1 LKKRKGSVVLLVC
14 AAIMLVPV
22 AVCAQGDEVPPDI
35 EALALAGVESN
46 DDWQP
51 YVQAFDD
58 VEMVLIPAGC
68 FLMGSTDDQ
77 LDAAR
82 VLCEA
87 AYGECISEWFAHEQP
102 AHEICFD
109 EPFWI
114 DRYEVTNAQFA
125 ALGGVAEFDAEGA
138 VGEDPRN
145 LVNWYEA
152 QAFCKLRGA
161 RLPSE
166 AEWEYAARGP
176 DSLMYPWGS
185 EFEAAHANYCDQ
197 NCDWVWRDE
206 SHDDGYPYT
215 APVGSY
221 AGGVSWVG
229 AYDMAGNVAE
239 WTRSRYDP
247 EVFPYPYD
255 ARDGREQ
262 AGDDESDSYV
272 QRGSTYGGGGST
284 LRAARRTPD
293 VAYIKAPDLGIR
305 CMRDY

>member
-125 ALGGVAEFDAEGA
+125 ALGGVARIPGT
-138 VGEDPRN
+138 
-145 LVNWYEA
+145 W
-152 QAFCKLRGA
+152 
-161 RLPSE
+161 
-166 AEWEYAARGP
+166 
-176 DSLMYPWGS
+176 
-185 EFEAAHANYCDQ
+185 
-197 NCDWVWRDE
+197 
-206 SHDDGYPYT
+206 
-215 APVGSY
+215 
-221 AGGVSWVG
+221 
-229 AYDMAGNVAE
+229 
-239 WTRSRYDP
+239 
-247 EVFPYPYD
+247 
-255 ARDGREQ
+255 
-262 AGDDESDSYV
+262 
-272 QRGSTYGGGGST
+272 
-284 LRAARRTPD
+284 
-293 VAYIKAPDLGIR
+293 
-305 CMRDY
+305 